1 MRSSSRRRRRLA
13 RHGPSPFPLPEL
25 LLRLTDRWCRRRRS
39 LRRGS
44 RRGWW
49 GRRGPRRRSRRGW
62 RRWCGSRRRCCG
74 RRWRR
79 CRTGRRGC
87 SGWRRRWPRRCR
99 SGRRRGLW
107 SSSGRWALWRL
118 LGSSVGTEL
127 FLCLRHHQRRALRM
141 RWRASELHR
150 CEGCRGKQHEAKFGH
165 DDLGLR
171 ENLGKKCRG
180 AEPVGYR
187 DQRPAIRPDCGG
199 LPTRNAFYFVHAMG
213 CMRPVH
219 CPFRPGLQ
227 VEVHINPP
235 AAS

>member
-118 LGSSVGTEL
+118 LGLPSGPSSSFACATTSGAPCACDGEQASCIAVRAVVASSTRRSLVMMILVSGKTLARSVVVPNLWGIAINGQPLGRIVAGYQRETLL
-127 FLCLRHHQRRALRM
+127 FRSCNGLHAPRSLPIQT
-141 RWRASELHR
+141 RASSR
-150 CEGCRGKQHEAKFGH
+150 ST
-165 DDLGLR
+165 
-171 ENLGKKCRG
+171 
-180 AEPVGYR
+180 Y
-187 DQRPAIRPDCGG
+187 
-199 LPTRNAFYFVHAMG
+199 
-213 CMRPVH
+213 
-219 CPFRPGLQ
+219 
-227 VEVHINPP
+227 
-235 AAS
+235 